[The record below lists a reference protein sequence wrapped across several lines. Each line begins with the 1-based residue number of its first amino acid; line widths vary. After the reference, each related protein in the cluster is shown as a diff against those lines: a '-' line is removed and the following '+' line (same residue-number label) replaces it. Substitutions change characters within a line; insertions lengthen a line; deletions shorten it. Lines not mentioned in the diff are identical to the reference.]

1 MKRPYLQEKSLLPR
15 IASYVK
21 ENKNVDIDELTD
33 YLMENFR
40 EFQHKVRHKFMTSV
54 EKAYLWHIYNN
65 PEDMP
70 DSDPEEIIDSD
81 GGGPDILE
89 VTEVN
94 GSMNETLKNM
104 YKSKTSTPRR
114 NDRNGVDKFSPD
126 NDRKST
132 RKKKK
137 RVREEDIEEA
147 IIKKKKKQKLPE
159 QSAIT
164 FEKMAGIDSLK
175 DKICDLIA
183 NIRRPSVLQPLQ
195 KSVLVT
201 GPTGSGKTTFGFA
214 LAGTAEALIY
224 RITSSELFGGPT
236 GDVEG
241 KLSEIFEQAA
251 SLAPCVILIEKIDL
265 IAPKDGSAKSLEK
278 RISVQ
283 LSACLSALK
292 AKYKD
297 QQIIVIGETSHP
309 ENMDWDLRSSFDAE
323 IFMAIPSEAARYEIL
338 QLLCQDVNYVGDLE
352 ELAHRTPGYV
362 AGDLKRLI
370 EKAQSLAWKRKKD
383 SLYGKIEGITL
394 FEEVKIFMSRFEK
407 MCDKEGDSSSITIN
421 MEDFMEALMHIIP
434 ALKREGFPTVPE
446 ITWQDIG
453 GLEDIKKELR
463 EKILE
468 PIKYSKLHEE
478 FGASR
483 PNGILMWGPP
493 GCGKTLLAKAVAN
506 EAGINLLPVM
516 GPELLNMYQGESER
530 AVREVFRRAGNVAPC
545 VIFFDEFDSLCPIR
559 TKGGESGSKTTIV
572 NTLLT
577 EMNGFAKRDDVYVI
591 AATNRPDI
599 LDPAV
604 TRPGRF
610 DTLLYV
616 DVPDYLG
623 RISIFKARTKNGTC
637 PALAD
642 DVSFE
647 EISRVCNNFSGADC
661 DQLVYLASKEAI
673 REVIQNMDSTGA
685 EETLNTSEVA
695 SAESGKNIK
704 RLVSKKHFF
713 AALKKMKPSISVEEQ
728 KRYKKLYNKICVSPN
743 EDLAE
748 LLMSSV
754 VVPAQESNLQ
764 TEVESTPQEALESE
778 STATTPQKTVEDIDS
793 GDVSESTSEIVN
805 DVSSQPD

>member
-33 YLMENFR
+33 YLMENFK
-40 EFQHKVRHKFMTSV
+40 EFHNKVRHKFMSSV

-65 PEDMP
+65 PDDIP
-70 DSDPEEIIDSD
+70 DSEPEEIIDSD

-94 GSMNETLKNM
+94 DSMNETLKNM
-104 YKSKTSTPRR
+104 YKSKSSTPRR
-114 NDRNGVDKFSPD
+114 NDRNGVDQFRPD
-126 NDRKST
+126 NDRKGT

-159 QSAIT
+159 QSPIT

-241 KLSEIFEQAA
+241 KLNEIFEQAA

-283 LSACLSALK
+283 LSSCLSALK

-323 IFMAIPSEAARYEIL
+323 IFMAIPSEAARYEVL
-338 QLLCQDVNYVGDLE
+338 QLLCQDVNYEGDLE

-370 EKAQSLAWKRKKD
+370 EKAQSLAWKSSHFLTQWSFFD
-383 SLYGKIEGITL
+383 SVVWIYNLIIIISHVIS
-394 FEEVKIFMSRFEK
+394 FENL
-407 MCDKEGDSSSITIN
+407 SSSPYVKGTVGNTIFSIVGIFADTGLTN
-421 MEDFMEALMHIIP
+421 SL
-434 ALKREGFPTVPE
+434 LKYF
-446 ITWQDIG
+446 Q
-453 GLEDIKKELR
+453 
-463 EKILE
+463 
-468 PIKYSKLHEE
+468 
-478 FGASR
+478 
-483 PNGILMWGPP
+483 
-493 GCGKTLLAKAVAN
+493 
-506 EAGINLLPVM
+506 
-516 GPELLNMYQGESER
+516 YQGESER

-647 EISRVCNNFSGADC
+647 EISQVCNNFSGADC

-673 REVIQNMDSTGA
+673 REVIQNMDSTGTDK
-685 EETLNTSEVA
+685 TLDTSKSAV
-695 SAESGKNIK
+695 AESAKNVK

-764 TEVESTPQEALESE
+764 TEVESTPQKLMASE
-778 STATTPQKTVEDIDS
+778 STPAPQKAIEDIDS

-805 DVSSQPD
+805 VSMST